1 METMRASSMAISSP
15 CLGAQRASFP
25 HRTGF
30 LARRPAIS
38 WKRPRVQGPFSPKAA
53 LSDAD
58 TAAICATVFAG
69 AVTSACWWLVS
80 SRVSATIDTRNLRTS
95 VSAQLQEAQLQLL
108 NDSVS
113 PEDARELKL
122 KVLKLKVLLK
132 KMEEEAEQG
141 RAIQGRNQVPTLTP
155 LVYLRKS
162 LWSMK
167 QIGNRNRASLDL
179 EGEAAG
185 ARANIASGVTLAIM
199 VLLLMTHSFLP

>member
-1 METMRASSMAISSP
+1 MRASLPSSSP
-15 CLGAQRASFP
+15 LLGAQRASCTP
-25 HRTGF
+25 RPGF
-30 LARRPAIS
+30 LARRPTLS
-38 WKRPRVQGPFSPKAA
+38 FKKPRVKGPFSPKAA

-80 SRVSATIDTRNLRTS
+80 TRVSATIDTRNLRTS

-113 PEDARELKL
+113 PEKAQELKL
-122 KVLKLKVLLK
+122 KVLKLKNLLK

-167 QIGNRNRASLDL
+167 QIGNRNRASVDL
-179 EGEAAG
+179 EGEEAG
-185 ARANIASGVTLAIM
+185 ARANIAGGVTIAIM
-199 VLLLMTHSFLP
+199 ALLVMTHSFLP